1 MILLCLAL
9 FFFISYDNETN
20 HLNSK
25 KYMPLLWILL
35 LLYFVYQN
43 FNLAIFV
50 VLILIL
56 FFSSK
61 KKEEWSQLYHQWK
74 QKIIK
79 STKEKFENYE
89 IKPFV
94 RESKEEEEM
103 AQSSIHTEEKV
114 EEKPAELSGL
124 SVPPEKENKTAPFQL
139 DIHEIKELY
148 ENIKSQ
154 IQQLK

>member
-1 MILLCLAL
+1 
-9 FFFISYDNETN
+9 
-20 HLNSK
+20 
-25 KYMPLLWILL
+25 
-35 LLYFVYQN
+35 
-43 FNLAIFV
+43 LAIFV

-79 STKEKFENYE
+79 STKETFENYE

-103 AQSSIHTEEKV
+103 AQPSIHTEEKV

-124 SVPPEKENKTAPFQL
+124 SGLSVPSLPSEKENKTAPFQL